1 MKRKL
6 KRRNKV
12 KMTQEFKSWRLTL
25 KSINTELFE
34 GFKRPYVLRRFLK
47 GRATEGFVLVYTLK
61 KYGIT
66 TK

>member
-25 KSINTELFE
+25 KGINTALFE
-34 GFKRPYVLRRFLK
+34 GFKRPYVLRRFLEGK
-47 GRATEGFVLVYTLK
+47 TTEGFVLVYTLK
-61 KYGIT
+61 SKE
-66 TK
+66 